1 MLLER
6 RIDRGAC
13 VRLSHR
19 QHGLRERAIG
29 DLSAGKYGRLVPVG
43 GVGAIAQA
51 IIETLG
57 ESVGPKILRARAAQF
72 SSETIAGEYERLL
85 PGVSNGSF
93 IRGSDRR
100 IAMSHLRLTLLHIV
114 RVT

>member
-19 QHGLRERAIG
+19 QHGLWERAIG
-29 DLSAGKYGRLVPVG
+29 DLSAGKYGRPVPVG
-43 GVGAIAQA
+43 DVGAIAQA

-57 ESVGPKILRARAAQF
+57 ESVDPKIRRARAAQF
-72 SSETIAGEYERLL
+72 WSKTIAGEYERVLL
-85 PGVSNGSF
+85 EYQTDLSSGVAIGVS
-93 IRGSDRR
+93 R
-100 IAMSHLRLTLLHIV
+100 
-114 RVT
+114 